1 MPGSRTAVTNLSL
14 HDIPTPLRSAI
25 DGWIDF
31 SLLKG
36 EQVPRFGEEAYAAG
50 SLNDASFELR
60 FDPRRVICG
69 MRGSLLIASIG
80 APRFRSGGKLQREQ
94 VLDGWAEAWR
104 VNQANAA
111 KSVEGSYGVFI
122 ADFRTRRAL
131 LACDRFARETLCF
144 NLDGARLGFSDRA
157 DTIARRCNAELDRQ
171 AIYNYLWFHF
181 VPAPQTV
188 FKGVHRLLG
197 GETAHLDGGRLALHK
212 HWVPVF
218 DENSGASYRSMR
230 NEFRELL
237 RKVVERE
244 AAGNVG
250 CFLSGGTDSSTLAGM
265 LTHVTG
271 QRTRTYSIGFAAAG
285 YDETDYA
292 RLAAQHFDCRHHEHY
307 VTADDLVAGIPR
319 VAAAYDQPFGNSSAL
334 PAYYCAL
341 IAKQDGVDTMLGG
354 DGGDE
359 LFGGNTRYAL
369 QHKLALYG
377 YVPSPLRQLV
387 GSLSQS
393 PLTAKLPLM
402 QKAAGFHQYAN
413 GSVPDRLERYNLLRR
428 LGEHEVLTDEW
439 LTPID
444 RNQPGEQQRRVY
456 DATPSGALIN
466 RMLAYDWKYTLADND
481 LRKVI
486 TTCTLAGVRAA
497 FPLIDDELVDF
508 SLRLPPQYKLNGTKL
523 RYFFKKAL
531 SDFLP
536 REIINKK
543 KHGFGLPFG
552 RWVTNH
558 PALHELAFGSL
569 EAIRDRGWIQ
579 PRFVDDL
586 FQSKLHEHPGYYGEM
601 VWILMMLELWMQAHA
616 SAPAAPDLQ
625 PQPSALV

>member
-1 MPGSRTAVTNLSL
+1 MRTARTAVTNLSL
-14 HDIPTPLRSAI
+14 HDIPAPLRTML

-31 SLLKG
+31 AQLKG
-36 EQVPRFGEEAYAAG
+36 GQTPRFSDQAYAAG
-50 SLNDASFELR
+50 SLNDASLELH

-69 MRGSLLIASIG
+69 MRGPLLIASIG
-80 APRFRSGGKLQREQ
+80 TPRFRSTGKPQREQ

-111 KSVEGSYGVFI
+111 KSVEGSYGVFL
-122 ADFRTRRAL
+122 ADFHTRRAL

-144 NLDGARLGFSDRA
+144 HIEGSRLSFSDRA
-157 DTIARRCNAELDRQ
+157 DAVGRRCNVEFDRQ

-181 VPAPQTV
+181 IPAPQTI
-188 FKGVHRLLG
+188 FNDVHRLLG
-197 GETAHLDGGRLALHK
+197 GETAHLDSGRLALHK

-218 DENSGASYRSMR
+218 EEHSDASYRSLR
-230 NEFRELL
+230 KEFRELL
-237 RKVVERE
+237 RNAVARE
-244 AAGNVG
+244 AEGNVG
-250 CFLSGGTDSSTLAGM
+250 CFLSGGTDSSTIAGM
-265 LTHVTG
+265 LTRVTE
-271 QRTRTYSIGFAAAG
+271 QRARTYSIGFAAAG
-285 YDETDYA
+285 YDETAYA
-292 RLAAQHFDCRHHEHY
+292 RIAAQHFDCRHHEHY
-307 VTADDLVAGIPR
+307 LTADDLVAGIPR

-369 QHKLALYG
+369 QRALSLYG
-377 YVPSPLRQLV
+377 HVPAPLRGLV

-393 PLTAKLPLM
+393 SSAAKLPLIR
-402 QKAAGFHQYAN
+402 KAVSFHQYASA
-413 GSVPDRLERYNLLRR
+413 SVPDRLERYNLLRR
-428 LGEHEVLTDEW
+428 LGEHEVLTDDW
-439 LTPID
+439 LVPID

-456 DATPSGALIN
+456 EATPAGALIN
-466 RMLAYDWKYTLADND
+466 RLLAYDWKYTLADND

-486 TTCTLAGVRAA
+486 TTSTLAGATAA
-497 FPLIDDELVDF
+497 FPLIDDQLVDF
-508 SLRLPPQYKLNGTKL
+508 SLRLRPNYKLRGTKL

-536 REIINKK
+536 PEIINKK

-579 PRFVDDL
+579 PRFVNDL

-616 SAPAAPDLQ
+616 SAPATPDLQ
-625 PQPSALV
+625 PRPSALV